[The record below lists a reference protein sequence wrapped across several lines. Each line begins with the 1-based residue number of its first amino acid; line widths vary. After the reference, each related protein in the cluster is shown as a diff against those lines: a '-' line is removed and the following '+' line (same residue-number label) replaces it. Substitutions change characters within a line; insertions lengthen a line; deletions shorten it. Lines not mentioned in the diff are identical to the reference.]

1 MVDQM
6 EEEKRIEN
14 IFDIALKNHEIS
26 VWYQPKY
33 NSHTK
38 EIVGTEALARWKQK
52 DGKIIFSGE
61 FTSILEKR
69 GKICKLDGYVFEEVC
84 KMEMKLLEEGHALP
98 ISVNLSRVSV
108 YDDNVADAYDDMAMK
123 YGNIIKYLPIKITEN
138 AAVSDVKIHKLAQ
151 KMTKY
156 GFVLY
161 MDTFWGCFFY
171 SCGIR
176 NTSFHN
182 TQAR

>member
-6 EEEKRIEN
+6 EEKKRIEN

-26 VWYQPKY
+26 VWYQPNY
-33 NSHTK
+33 DSHTK
-38 EIVGTEALARWKQK
+38 EIVGAEAIARWKQK
-52 DGKIIFSGE
+52 DGKIISSGE

-84 KMEMKLLEEGHALP
+84 KMEMKLLEEGHDLP

-108 YDDNVADAYDDMAMK
+108 YDDMAMK
-123 YGNIIKYLPIKITEN
+123 YGNIIKYLPIKIIEN

-151 KMTKY
+151 KLAK
-156 GFVLY
+156 
-161 MDTFWGCFFY
+161 
-171 SCGIR
+171 
-176 NTSFHN
+176 
-182 TQAR
+182 